1 MAPGHDKNK
10 TAEARKRKE
19 LINNSLRLR
28 ASAVKRACQ
37 KPFNII
43 RNILFADDQADVMV
57 E

>member
-43 RNILFADDQADVMV
+43 RNILFADDQADGMV